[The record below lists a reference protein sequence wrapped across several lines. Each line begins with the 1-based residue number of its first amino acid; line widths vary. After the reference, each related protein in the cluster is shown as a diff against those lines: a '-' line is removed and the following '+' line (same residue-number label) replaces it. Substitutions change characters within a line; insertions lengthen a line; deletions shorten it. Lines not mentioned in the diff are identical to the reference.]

1 MINIQW
7 KSRYSEHEEEDLQF
21 LVWHNLNNAKIEDN
35 LKMLNLFISRLVEQA
50 VDTNLI
56 SGGEVLDILDVNYY
70 DEPEILRNIA

>member
-56 SGGEVLDILDVNYY
+56 SGGEVLDILDVDYY
-70 DEPEILRNIA
+70 DEPEILRNVA